1 MNEKLLAYGSIIA
14 AIVIMS
20 TIVFP
25 FWNLIPSMVTEKAR
39 VVYLEGGGKCTVE
52 TSDGFDIRGIPCNN
66 AKVGDI
72 ITATYDVKV
81 KDREH
86 KI

>member
-1 MNEKLLAYGSIIA
+1 MNEKLLAYGAIAA

-25 FWNLIPSMVTEKAR
+25 FWNLIPTMVTEKVR
-39 VVYLEGGGKCTVE
+39 VVYVEAGKCTAE
-52 TSDGFDIRGIPCNN
+52 TTDGYIIRNIPCD
-66 AKVGDI
+66 AKIGDN
-72 ITATYDVKV
+72 ITATYDVKI